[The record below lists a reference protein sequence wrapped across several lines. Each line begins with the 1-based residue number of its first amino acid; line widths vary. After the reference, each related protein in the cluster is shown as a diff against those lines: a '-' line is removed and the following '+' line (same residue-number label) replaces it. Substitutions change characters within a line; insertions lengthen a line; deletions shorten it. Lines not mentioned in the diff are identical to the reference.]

1 MYNKHTFVV
10 CLCKGGGGDILLFSC
25 GLEFFCKCPISE
37 VDFNKSIFGLL
48 SFLPWERAKSAVK
61 LLRRLLLALN
71 SSKREP
77 RSKDVKE
84 PLWLNL
90 IIRLNLSALN
100 ILSFSEASYSCS
112 SWWSFSSSSSSSLFP
127 EKKISRILFQYRTA
141 TVLMY
146 GNQQQH
152 TLWAIQF
159 KETMNSKEYSV

>member
-10 CLCKGGGGDILLFSC
+10 CLCKGGGGEILLFSC

-61 LLRRLLLALN
+61 LLRRLLLVLN

-112 SWWSFSSSSSSSLFP
+112 SWWSFSSSSSSSALFS
-127 EKKISRILFQYRTA
+127 EKLNFKDFISIQNGNCAYVWESAAAHIMSYR
-141 TVLMY
+141 VQRNNEL
-146 GNQQQH
+146 
-152 TLWAIQF
+152 
-159 KETMNSKEYSV
+159 

>member
-10 CLCKGGGGDILLFSC
+10 CLCKGGGGEILLFSC

-61 LLRRLLLALN
+61 LLRRLLLVLN

-112 SWWSFSSSSSSSLFP
+112 SWWSFSSSSSSSSALFP
-127 EKKISRILFQYRTA
+127 EKLNFKDFISIQN
-141 TVLMY
+141 
-146 GNQQQH
+146 GNCANVWEQQH

-159 KETMNSKEYSV
+159 KETMNSK

>member
-10 CLCKGGGGDILLFSC
+10 CLCKGGGGEILLFSC
-25 GLEFFCKCPISE
+25 GFEFFCKCPISE

-61 LLRRLLLALN
+61 LLRRLLLVLN

-112 SWWSFSSSSSSSLFP
+112 SWWSFSSSSSSSSALFP
-127 EKKISRILFQYRTA
+127 EKLNFKDFISIQNSNYA
-141 TVLMY
+141 NVWESAAA
-146 GNQQQH
+146 H
-152 TLWAIQF
+152 TMSYPVQRNNEL
-159 KETMNSKEYSV
+159 

>member
-10 CLCKGGGGDILLFSC
+10 CLCKGGGGEILLFSC

-61 LLRRLLLALN
+61 LLRRLLLVLN

-100 ILSFSEASYSCS
+100 ILSFNEASYSCS
-112 SWWSFSSSSSSSLFP
+112 SWWSFSSSSSSSALFP
-127 EKKISRILFQYRTA
+127 EKFNFKDIISIQN
-141 TVLMY
+141 
-146 GNQQQH
+146 GNYVNVWESAAAH
-152 TLWAIQF
+152 TMSYPVQRNNEL
-159 KETMNSKEYSV
+159 